1 VSSTSPRS
9 RHGAPRS
16 RLRVAPWHGDE
27 STSQLVPYQAG
38 LLSVQEIAQITSDLH
53 DSGVRRVLTPA
64 LAPGDGASFLAA
76 GFVVHERLHLLRRD
90 LRRPLPPSE
99 RPGTRRARRSDL
111 DDVLRVDHAA
121 FEPFWQL
128 GGDGI
133 NEAVAA
139 TPQSRFRVIGRPV
152 RGYVICGC
160 ATRRGYIQRLAV
172 DPDRQGDGLG
182 RRLLNDALSWLVRRR
197 ATSVL
202 VNTQVGNDR
211 ALALYE
217 NLGFDLQPD
226 GLSVLVHEA
235 SP

>member
-1 VSSTSPRS
+1 M
-9 RHGAPRS
+9 
-16 RLRVAPWHGDE
+16 
-27 STSQLVPYQAG
+27 
-38 LLSVQEIAQITSDLH
+38 DL
-53 DSGVRRVLTPA
+53 DADV
-64 LAPGDGASFLAA
+64 
-76 GFVVHERLHLLRRD
+76 LHLVA
-90 LRRPLPPSE
+90 
-99 RPGTRRARRSDL
+99 G
-111 DDVLRVDHAA
+111 DHAA

-133 NEAVAA
+133 NEAVTA

-182 RRLLNDALSWLVRRR
+182 MRLLNDALSWLVRRR
-197 ATSVL
+197 AASVL

-217 NLGFDLQPD
+217 NLGFDLPVD
-226 GLSVLVHEA
+226 SGTMLF
-235 SP
+235 SPGK